1 MLKVVFSVLMIST
14 RQYKLKIIKF
24 DLPEEV
30 NCHKAL
36 EPCPGTA

>member
-14 RQYKLKIIKF
+14 RQYKLKIIL

-36 EPCPGTA
+36 EPCPGIA